1 MNNQGRLID
10 LGFAEAHLPE
20 GTHICQIY
28 SDDGERDKS
37 LLQFL
42 LQGAISKECGACFS
56 ENVTQTMLEEYF
68 SQKGVSLSDLLET
81 GALSLNKTS
90 EIYFKDGEFNP
101 DHMLELL
108 TDFYT
113 ASQEE
118 GYTAARVIG
127 EMSPKIHEIP
137 GGSRLMEYESRVSL
151 LLQKYPVT
159 AVCQYNAHHFD
170 GATIMDVLKV
180 HPMMVVHGAVIHNP
194 FYIPPE
200 EYLKDIKEGP

>member
-1 MNNQGRLID
+1 MNDHGRLID

-28 SDDGERDKS
+28 SNDEERDKS

-42 LQGAISKECGACFS
+42 LQGAIAKECGACFS
-56 ENVTQTMLEEYF
+56 ENITREKMEYYF
-68 SQKGVSLSDLLET
+68 AEKGYSLTELFDA

-101 DHMLELL
+101 DRMLELL
-108 TDFYT
+108 EGFYST
-113 ASQEE
+113 SMEK

-127 EMSPKIHEIP
+127 EMSPEINEIP
-137 GGSRLMEYESRVSL
+137 GGSRLLEYESRVSML
-151 LLQKYPVT
+151 LRQSPVT
-159 AVCQYNAHHFD
+159 AVCQYNAHNFD

-180 HPMMVVHGAVIHNP
+180 HPMMVVHGAVVHNP

-200 EYLKDIKEGP
+200 EYLNKQNEGT